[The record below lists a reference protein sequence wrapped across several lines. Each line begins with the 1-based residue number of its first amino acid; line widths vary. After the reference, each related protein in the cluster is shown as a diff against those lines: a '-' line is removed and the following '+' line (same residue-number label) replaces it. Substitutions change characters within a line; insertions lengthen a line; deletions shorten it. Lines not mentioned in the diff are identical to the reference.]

1 MIPLPIEEVI
11 LINEMND
18 LQEELIDTRI
28 KTPNFKKYMSQAQ
41 AAIVT
46 ERIIIDFSGNKHRH
60 N

>member
-28 KTPNFKKYMSQAQ
+28 KTPYFKKYMSQAP
-41 AAIVT
+41 INT
-46 ERIIIDFSGNKHRH
+46 EGIIRDFSDKQHQH
-60 N
+60 H